1 MASSVYAYILGPLIY
16 EGKMR
21 RVLYMSHFLKYHLC
35 DPAQNGNYQ
44 FLFFLSF
51 LQIFSE
57 NRVILSLFSFVRA
70 NDSSSA
76 VEWSPAQFEELQL
89 QVNISL
95 HLDITINFCKY
106 CVLKRLKNSF
116 EIVRFCI
123 VTHLFFTIYKKKH
136 SERTRTVL
144 IVARLN
150 SHLQRNKT

>member
-1 MASSVYAYILGPLIY
+1 MAGSVYAYILGPLIY

-21 RVLYMSHFLKYHLC
+21 RVFYMSHFLKYHLC
-35 DPAQNGNYQ
+35 EHRMEIISS
-44 FLFFLSF
+44 FFFLSF

-89 QVNISL
+89 QVNVSL
-95 HLDITINFCKY
+95 HPDITINFCKY

>member
-1 MASSVYAYILGPLIY
+1 MAGSVYAYILGPLIY

-21 RVLYMSHFLKYHLC
+21 RVLYTSHFLKYHLC
-35 DPAQNGNYQ
+35 EHRMQNYQ
-44 FLFFLSF
+44 LLFFLSF

-89 QVNISL
+89 QVIVSL

>member
-1 MASSVYAYILGPLIY
+1 MAGSVYAYILGPLIY

-35 DPAQNGNYQ
+35 EHRMQNYQ
-44 FLFFLSF
+44 LLFFLSF

-89 QVNISL
+89 QVSISL
-95 HLDITINFCKY
+95 HPDITINFGKY

-116 EIVRFCI
+116 EIVRFCF
-123 VTHLFFTIYKKKH
+123 VTHFILH
-136 SERTRTVL
+136 
-144 IVARLN
+144 
-150 SHLQRNKT
+150 HLQEETLGTDENGFNSGKVKFSLTAE

>member
-1 MASSVYAYILGPLIY
+1 MAGSVYAYILGPVIY

-35 DPAQNGNYQ
+35 EHRMQNYQ
-44 FLFFLSF
+44 LLFFLSF

-89 QVNISL
+89 QVNSSL
-95 HLDITINFCKY
+95 HPDITINFCKY
-106 CVLKRLKNSF
+106 CEFIKNSF

>member
-1 MASSVYAYILGPLIY
+1 MAGSVYAYILGPLIY

-21 RVLYMSHFLKYHLC
+21 CVLYMSHFLKYHLC
-35 DPAQNGNYQ
+35 EHRMQNYQ
-44 FLFFLSF
+44 LLFFLSF

-89 QVNISL
+89 QVSISL
-95 HLDITINFCKY
+95 HPDITINFCKY

-123 VTHLFFTIYKKKH
+123 VTHLLFTIYKKKH

>member
-1 MASSVYAYILGPLIY
+1 MAGSVYAYILGSLIY

-21 RVLYMSHFLKYHLC
+21 RVLYRSHFLKYHLC
-35 DPAQNGNYQ
+35 EHRMQNYQ
-44 FLFFLSF
+44 LLFFLSF

-89 QVNISL
+89 QVSISL
-95 HLDITINFCKY
+95 HPDITINFCKY

>member
-1 MASSVYAYILGPLIY
+1 M
-16 EGKMR
+16 
-21 RVLYMSHFLKYHLC
+21 
-35 DPAQNGNYQ
+35 
-44 FLFFLSF
+44 
-51 LQIFSE
+51 
-57 NRVILSLFSFVRA
+57 RA

-89 QVNISL
+89 QVNSSL
-95 HLDITINFCKY
+95 HPDITINFCKY